1 MPVGFSRPYKA
12 GGVQAQSLGA
22 FHKDAGWHV
31 AFHGTRVESLKGIL
45 SANALAKPGDE
56 VVVGKDETM
65 KLSIREDTGRIRR
78 EQRRENRH
86 TRRAEL
92 FDPNQVFMSPTV
104 RYCERSGYAKPT
116 RWQDPEDMTEHRAQ
130 VCFQLRVMPGSYAVG
145 QETIAA
151 GEEQIDPAYSNDEI
165 EWYTTGDAK
174 GSMILTGLLVRIGPS
189 R

>member
-1 MPVGFSRPYKA
+1 M
-12 GGVQAQSLGA
+12 QAQSLGA

-116 RWQDPEDMTEHRAQ
+116 RWQDPEDTVEN
-130 VCFQLRVMPGSYAVG
+130 L
-145 QETIAA
+145 
-151 GEEQIDPAYSNDEI
+151 EI
-165 EWYTTGDAK
+165 QYVRK
-174 GSMILTGLLVRIGPS
+174 CCHVISILTYCITCIWERRGQ
-189 R
+189 